1 MNFGGRRVLITG
13 GSSGI
18 GRAIADAVAKRGGIL
33 CLAARD
39 GARLHKAAD
48 EIAASFPSHPHPLAS
63 PCDVTDGL
71 AVRRLVAECRNH
83 LGGID
88 VLFNNAGICV
98 YGPVERTGAE
108 DFAGVMA
115 VNFQGAVNCIL
126 EVLPVMRQQGSGRIV
141 NIGSV
146 AALYGVPYLAAYSA
160 SKAALAAATQ
170 ALRAELYG
178 SGITITTVYVDYT
191 ETGIFAAEKN
201 VGGAR
206 RPTGPY
212 APAPKVA
219 EAIVR
224 AVEGGKGDFAV
235 SARGRALA
243 IARTLAPGI
252 VERNMKRLAE
262 ELRAREEKSE

>member
-1 MNFGGRRVLITG
+1 VLITG

-18 GRAIADAVAKRGGIL
+18 GRAIADDVAERGGIL
-33 CLAARD
+33 CLAARNPD
-39 GARLHKAAD
+39 RLLRTAEEMTARRPDRPRPFAW
-48 EIAASFPSHPHPLAS
+48 
-63 PCDVTDGL
+63 PCDVTDRQ

-88 VLFNNAGICV
+88 VLFNNAGISV
-98 YGPVERTGAE
+98 YGPVERTGID
-108 DFAGVMA
+108 DFSAVLA
-115 VNFQGAVNCIL
+115 VNFLGAVNCIL

-146 AALYGVPYLAAYSA
+146 AALHGVPYLAAYSA

-212 APAPKVA
+212 ATAPKVA
-219 EAIVR
+219 ETIVR
-224 AVEGGKGDFAV
+224 GVERNKGDFV
-235 SARGRALA
+235 ISVRGRALGLVQA
-243 IARTLAPGI
+243 LAPGI
-252 VERNMKRLAE
+252 VEHSMKRLAE
-262 ELRAREEKSE
+262 ELRAGEEKSE